1 MPDAKFTHLHV
12 HTHYSLLDG
21 ANKIPDLVRQA
32 KKLGMDS
39 LAITDHGCMFGVV
52 EFFNECKKE
61 GIKPILGMEAYMA
74 PGDRRDK
81 SGTPGETAY
90 HLLLLAQNLEGY
102 HNLLKLSSSAYRD
115 GFYYKPRIDKDILRE
130 HHRGLIATSACL
142 GGEIPSAF
150 MRRGKMAEAKATV
163 ETYLDIFGPDRFFI
177 EVQNHI
183 KEQNEVNPELAEL
196 ARKTGVGLV
205 ATNDVHF
212 LTADDHRVHDVLCCI
227 SMGKLQ
233 SDESRLKYPKELF
246 LKSPAE
252 MVTALGDFDQ
262 AVENTTRIA
271 AMCDLSLDFSKRYA
285 PVYKVEPEKLRPPS
299 GTGYQP
305 VSSSGGKDP
314 ELVARDTMKDDERYL
329 RQLCDD
335 GLLWR
340 YGTRDVS
347 QAVRDRLEYEVTT
360 IASKGFCSYFL
371 IVWDFCNY
379 ARDNGIPVGA
389 RGSGVG
395 SMVAFLLGLCNVD
408 PLTYNLLFERFMDP
422 SRNEMPDIDIDI
434 CQDGRQRVIEYVR
447 QKYGHVAQIIT
458 FGTLAAKAA
467 CKDVGRVLGVPLA
480 EIDKLTKL
488 IPGVP
493 GMTLKR
499 AIDQVPDLDALIKS
513 SPVVRNVIDYAM
525 KLEGMAR
532 NAGCHA
538 AGVIIADQPLDG
550 IVPLYR
556 DSDGNVLTQF
566 EGPIAEK
573 CGLLKMDFLG
583 LRTLTS
589 LTRSIDLEH
598 ETRDKRPV
606 KWLPGQPVPE
616 FDARGRY
623 EIDKVDLADPAVYK
637 LFQRGETR
645 GVFQFESGGMQ
656 DLLMKMVPDR
666 IEDLIAANALYR
678 PGPMELIPSYCAR
691 KHGKEPV
698 PQVHPIMD
706 GILAET
712 YGIMCIHEDARV
724 SMADGTE
731 RPIRD
736 VRRGDRV
743 HSLNYANRR
752 FDIKECHGCGP
763 TRKGDGVRVTLENG
777 FAVTLTDDH
786 KVLTYAG
793 LKEAGTLDPET
804 DLVAIGR
811 ELAQERP
818 SYHGIADWLGADEDV
833 AYLLGALVGDG
844 CLTTSGITIATG
856 RERDHHRFVQ
866 WVAER
871 LPGVR
876 VHGYFHGRSWYAS
889 LSHPQLLNL
898 PGHGN
903 RKTRLHFLLETH
915 GLKTKAQRKRVPAF
929 LFRCVASV
937 RAAFLAGLLDADG
950 CTAVTS
956 RGAGACF
963 LTSTSPGLLEDV
975 RRLAQV
981 EGISTTVRKQRIQF
995 WSLLTLSERL
1005 RPYLLVRQ
1013 FAGTLTDGHTVGWV
1027 PRQAVL
1033 DAIPER
1039 ESVRAFSDRTGI
1051 MRAGL
1056 KHDFPFCKSSTA
1068 AKAGID
1074 LGHVRYHRI
1083 TSVERVHD
1091 QQFYG
1096 MSVAGHHNLV
1106 ANGIVVKNC
1115 YQEQVMQV
1123 FNQLGGIE
1131 LSNAYKLIKAISKK
1145 NTEIIAKFKPDF
1157 LKGTMEKG
1165 VSKDKAEEIFDFI
1178 LKFGGYGF
1186 NKCVVGGT
1194 VVFDAATGR
1203 RATVNELFH
1212 EHRAGGTRPF
1222 QVHALGDDGKLRPRA
1237 VTDVMWNGRKR
1248 VYEVVTAQ
1256 GKRITATDNHPFRTL
1271 DGWTNLGDLKVGAR
1285 VAAPRRMTVTTT
1297 VTTAATMPRHEL
1309 IVLAGLLAEGNTCH
1323 PSCLYFFGNDRVLVD
1338 DFASAAG
1345 QFPQTVARTYARA
1358 DGRRME
1364 VCVSTGRDARFRPGH
1379 GSADRTAGVAT
1390 IAPPSRSGAFRW
1402 AEAIG
1407 IVGLKATEKHVPGIV
1422 FELCDA
1428 DVELFLGRLWAGDG
1442 FLANATQAVPFYATS
1457 SPRLARDVQSLLL
1470 RLGIVSGVHAKRF
1483 KYRGGERPGYTVH
1496 LLGDGSIRTFI
1507 GRVAPHCLGREAA
1520 VSRLSAYVASV
1531 GPDRSSKDT
1540 VPAEVRAWVDAERRG
1555 AGLTWDE
1562 LQARSGVCV
1571 KELCYANPNKAG
1583 FRRSTVAKLAT
1594 FFGSARLSAAAASDV
1609 FWDRVVSI
1617 EPKGVQDTY
1626 DLTVDVDHNFVADG
1640 LVVHNSHSARYAIVA
1655 YQTAYMKTYHPVE
1668 YMSAVL
1674 TFEMGTTEK
1683 VVEYIDECRRM
1694 TPADGTK
1701 GIKVLPPDVNVS
1713 AKDFTPVY
1721 TLVEE
1726 KKIGRAKPKARV
1738 EGVIR
1743 FGLAAVRG
1751 VGEKAVETI
1760 AAERAAKGDY
1770 PNLYDFC
1777 ERVDLRAVPRA
1788 TIEALVKCG
1797 AFASTG
1803 ANRAQLMQVVDQA
1816 FETGQ
1821 QTQADRRNGQMS
1833 MFGGTAAAAGPSAA
1847 ALMGGTL
1854 PDAEEFENA
1863 ELLKFEKE
1871 LLGFYITSHP
1881 LTDHQV
1887 NLERFSTASTKEAQ
1901 ALPEGNEVM
1910 IGGMIARVKKVV
1922 TKNGRSAGMQMA
1934 IVTLEDLDGTIDGT
1948 MFAETFAAVTAA
1960 YPDAIAADRMVFVK
1974 GKVDKKRETPSL
1986 LINEVIPV
1994 SDAVAKLTTAV
2005 CLRLDSARHD
2015 AAVLTDVPGVLAR
2028 HKGTTPVYFQVT
2040 TAQGKAMLSVDK
2052 QHGVRPSPALV
2063 DDIEHL
2069 LGHGSVDLAGAGSKR
2084 RKRLEQAR
2092 LFKDEAAA
2100 DDAPAVATD
2109 ADPLPEAELED
2120 AGV

>member
-1 MPDAKFTHLHV
+1 MADAPKFTHLHV

-21 ANKIPDLVRQA
+21 ANKIPELVRQA

-74 PGDRRDK
+74 PGDRREK

-102 HNLLKLSSSAYRD
+102 HNLLKLSSTAYRD
-115 GFYYKPRIDKDILRE
+115 GFYYKPRIDKEILRE

-150 MRRGKMAEAKATV
+150 MRRGKMAEAKRTA
-163 ETYLDIFGPDRFFI
+163 ETYLEIFGPDRFFI

-183 KEQNEVNPELAEL
+183 KEQNEVNPELEQL
-196 ARKTGVGLV
+196 AKTCGIGLV

-233 SDESRLKYPKELF
+233 SDESRLKYPKELY
-246 LKSPAE
+246 LKTPAE
-252 MVTALGDFDQ
+252 MVTALGHYDQ

-271 AMCDLSLDFSKRYA
+271 AMCDLSLDFSKRFA
-285 PVYKVEPEKLRPPS
+285 PVYKVEPDKLDDQIIPP
-299 GTGYQP
+299 GLPAATLKIIPEGEP
-305 VSSSGGKDP
+305 VP
-314 ELVARDTMKDDERYL
+314 VMKDDERYL
-329 RQLCDD
+329 RQLCET
-335 GLLWR
+335 GLEWR
-340 YGTRDVS
+340 YGTREVS
-347 QAVRDRLEYEVTT
+347 QAIKDRLNYEIT
-360 IASKGFCSYFL
+360 IIAAKSFCSYFL

-408 PLTYNLLFERFMDP
+408 PLTYKLLFERFMDP

-488 IPGVP
+488 IPPTP

-499 AIDQVPDLDALIKS
+499 AIDGVPELDSFIKS
-513 SPVVRNVIDYAM
+513 SPMVKNVIDYAL

-556 DSDGNVLTQF
+556 DSEGNVLTQF
-566 EGPIAEK
+566 EGPVAEK

-589 LTRSIDLEH
+589 LTRSIDLER
-598 ETRDKRPV
+598 ETRDTRPV
-606 KWLPGQPVPE
+606 KWLDGQPVPE

-623 EIDKVDLADPAVYK
+623 EVDKIDLTDQRVYK

-645 GVFQFESGGMQ
+645 AVFQFESGGMQ
-656 DLLMKMVPDR
+656 DLLIKMVPDR

-724 SMADGTE
+724 SMADGSE

-743 HSLNYANRR
+743 HSLNYETRR
-752 FDIKECHGCGP
+752 FEIKECHGCGP
-763 TRKGDGVRVTLENG
+763 TRKGGGVRVTLENG
-777 FAVTLTDDH
+777 YSVTLTDDH
-786 KVLTYAG
+786 KVLTFAG
-793 LKEAGTLDPET
+793 LKEAGTLDPDS
-804 DLVAIGR
+804 DLVAVGR

-818 SYHGIADWLGADEDV
+818 SYRGIADWLGADEDV
-833 AYLLGALVGDG
+833 AYLFGALVGDG
-844 CLTTSGITIATG
+844 CLTGSGITIATG
-856 RERDHHRFVQ
+856 RERDHHRFVE
-866 WVAER
+866 WVNDR
-871 LPGVR
+871 LPSIH

-889 LSHPQLLNL
+889 LSHPQLLNQ

-903 RKTRLHFLLETH
+903 RKKRLTHLLDTH
-915 GLKTKAQRKRVPAF
+915 GLRTKAQRKRVPEF
-929 LFRCVASV
+929 VFRCAASV
-937 RAAFLAGLLDADG
+937 RAAFMAGLLDADG
-950 CTAVTS
+950 CTAVTDK
-956 RGAGACF
+956 GAGVCF

-975 RRLAQV
+975 RRLVQLDGVPAT
-981 EGISTTVRKQRIQF
+981 IRKQRIQF
-995 WSLLTLSERL
+995 WGLRTLSERL
-1005 RPYLLVRQ
+1005 APYLLVRQ

-1074 LGHVRYHRI
+1074 LGHVRYFRVA
-1083 TSVERVHD
+1083 TVERVHD

-1096 MSVAGHHNLV
+1096 MSVADHHNLV
-1106 ANGIVVKNC
+1106 ANGIVIKNC

-1157 LKGTMEKG
+1157 LRGTMEKG

-1186 NKCVVGGT
+1186 NK
-1194 VVFDAATGR
+1194 
-1203 RATVNELFH
+1203 
-1212 EHRAGGTRPF
+1212 
-1222 QVHALGDDGKLRPRA
+1222 
-1237 VTDVMWNGRKR
+1237 
-1248 VYEVVTAQ
+1248 
-1256 GKRITATDNHPFRTL
+1256 
-1271 DGWTNLGDLKVGAR
+1271 
-1285 VAAPRRMTVTTT
+1285 
-1297 VTTAATMPRHEL
+1297 
-1309 IVLAGLLAEGNTCH
+1309 
-1323 PSCLYFFGNDRVLVD
+1323 
-1338 DFASAAG
+1338 
-1345 QFPQTVARTYARA
+1345 
-1358 DGRRME
+1358 
-1364 VCVSTGRDARFRPGH
+1364 
-1379 GSADRTAGVAT
+1379 
-1390 IAPPSRSGAFRW
+1390 
-1402 AEAIG
+1402 
-1407 IVGLKATEKHVPGIV
+1407 
-1422 FELCDA
+1422 
-1428 DVELFLGRLWAGDG
+1428 
-1442 FLANATQAVPFYATS
+1442 
-1457 SPRLARDVQSLLL
+1457 
-1470 RLGIVSGVHAKRF
+1470 
-1483 KYRGGERPGYTVH
+1483 
-1496 LLGDGSIRTFI
+1496 
-1507 GRVAPHCLGREAA
+1507 
-1520 VSRLSAYVASV
+1520 
-1531 GPDRSSKDT
+1531 
-1540 VPAEVRAWVDAERRG
+1540 
-1555 AGLTWDE
+1555 
-1562 LQARSGVCV
+1562 
-1571 KELCYANPNKAG
+1571 
-1583 FRRSTVAKLAT
+1583 
-1594 FFGSARLSAAAASDV
+1594 
-1609 FWDRVVSI
+1609 
-1617 EPKGVQDTY
+1617 
-1626 DLTVDVDHNFVADG
+1626 
-1640 LVVHNSHSARYAIVA
+1640 SHSARYAIVA

-1694 TPADGTK
+1694 TLADGGK

-1721 TLVEE
+1721 TAIEE
-1726 KKIGRAKPKARV
+1726 KQKGRGKRAPAKV

-1751 VGEKAVETI
+1751 VGEKAVEAI
-1760 AAERAAKGDY
+1760 AAERLAKGDY

-1777 ERVDLRAVPRA
+1777 ERVDLRAVNKS
-1788 TIEALVKCG
+1788 TVEALVKCG

-1803 ANRAQLMQVVDQA
+1803 GNRAQLMQLAAQA
-1816 FETGQ
+1816 FESGQ

-1833 MFGGTAAAAGPSAA
+1833 MFGGGPAAAPANTAASI
-1847 ALMGGTL
+1847 MGGTL
-1854 PDAEEFENA
+1854 PDVEEFENA

-1881 LTDHQV
+1881 LTDQQV
-1887 NLERFSTASTKEAQ
+1887 TVERFTTASTKEAL
-1901 ALPEGNEVM
+1901 AMSEGTEVT
-1910 IGGMIARVKKVV
+1910 IGGMISRSSKKVA
-1922 TKNGRSAGMQMA
+1922 KSGRSAGMPWA
-1934 IVTLEDLDGTIDGT
+1934 IITLEDLDGTIDG
-1948 MFAETFAAVTAA
+1948 MCFAEAYAEITAKYPTAVAV
-1960 YPDAIAADRMVFVK
+1960 DQIVFVK
-1974 GKVDKKRETPSL
+1974 GKVDKKRETPNLMVSE
-1986 LINEVIPV
+1986 IIPAT
-1994 SDAVAKLTTAV
+1994 DAVAKLTTAV
-2005 CLRLDSARHD
+2005 CVKLDSARHD
-2015 AAVLTDVPGVLAR
+2015 ASALTDVPGMLAR
-2028 HKGTTPVYFQVT
+2028 HKGTVPVYFQVT
-2040 TAQGKAMLSVDK
+2040 TASGKAMLSVDK
-2052 QHGVRPSPALV
+2052 QHGVKPSPALV
-2063 DDIEHL
+2063 DDLEHL
-2069 LGHGSVDLAGAGSKR
+2069 LGHGAVDLAGAGAKR
-2084 RKRLEQAR
+2084 RKRLEQQR
-2092 LFKDEAAA
+2092 LFKDEAAEATPDAVVAA
-2100 DDAPAVATD
+2100 DGGE
-2109 ADPLPEAELED
+2109 PLPEPDLED
-2120 AGV
+2120 AVA